1 MISGSPDLP
10 GLISILFMNLPER
23 YLAVVFIGGGGG
35 LRPPTPGR
43 CVSKR
48 MYIILNV
55 QLNEKKASNRIFFNT
70 IFLDRFI
77 MDKLL

>member
-10 GLISILFMNLPER
+10 DFISILFMNLPER

-35 LRPPTPGR
+35 
-43 CVSKR
+43 VSKR

-55 QLNEKKASNRIFFNT
+55 QLNEKKASNRILVNT